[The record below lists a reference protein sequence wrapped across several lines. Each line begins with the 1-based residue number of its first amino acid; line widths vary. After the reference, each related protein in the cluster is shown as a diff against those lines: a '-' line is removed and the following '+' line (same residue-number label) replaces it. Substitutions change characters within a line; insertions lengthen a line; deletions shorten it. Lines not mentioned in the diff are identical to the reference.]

1 MSAVDRVETLDFAE
15 RWFRDGLRA
24 IDPPGCLV
32 AMDADMTQAVAFRKT
47 MQERGTPVTYN
58 TLVVHAAA
66 AALAQ
71 HPKLHR
77 LMAGNHR
84 IFPGTVDI
92 CLSVAGD
99 AAVTPVLI
107 LKDAANKSL
116 LQLGTEIRER
126 AAIVRREDEKRLA
139 VLRRWGWIVP
149 FAVIRK
155 ALIRYLLSRT
165 WYRRMASGTFQVS
178 VVSSVDVCVPFLFNT
193 AGVLSAGRVQ
203 DRVVPVDGHAEIR
216 PMLTLTCCVDHKIW
230 NGMDA
235 AEFLGSVKT
244 VLEQLAA

>member
-1 MSAVDRVETLDFAE
+1 MTPVDRIEILDFAE
-15 RWFRDGLRA
+15 RWSRDGLRA

-32 AMDADMTQAVAFRKT
+32 AVQADMTDAVAFRKS

-58 TLVVHAAA
+58 TLVVYAAA
-66 AALAQ
+66 RALTQ
-71 HPKLHR
+71 NPRLHR

-99 AAVTPVLI
+99 AAVTPVVI
-107 LKDAANKSL
+107 IKDAANKNWAELAS
-116 LQLGTEIRER
+116 EIRDGAVVAR
-126 AAIVRREDEKRLA
+126 AEDQKRLNL
-139 VLRRWGWIVP
+139 LRRWGWIVP
-149 FAVIRK
+149 FAALRK
-155 ALIRYLLSRT
+155 FLIRFLLGRV

-178 VVSSVDVCVPFLFNT
+178 IVSNVDYMVPFLFNT

-203 DRVVPVDGHAEIR
+203 DRVVAVDGRAQIR
-216 PMLTLTCCVDHKIW
+216 PMISLTCCVDHKIW

-235 AEFLGSVKT
+235 ATFLDAVKAA
-244 VLEQLAA
+244 LEQLTP